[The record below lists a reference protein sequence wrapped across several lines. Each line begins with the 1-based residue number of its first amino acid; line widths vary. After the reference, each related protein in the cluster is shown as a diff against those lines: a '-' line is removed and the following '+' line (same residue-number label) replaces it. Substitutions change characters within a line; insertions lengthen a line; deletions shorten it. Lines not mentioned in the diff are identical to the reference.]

1 MVVKVAV
8 IGAGV
13 TGLSVATVL
22 KEKFPNLPITLFADK
37 FSPGTT
43 SDGAGIEYSLF
54 INKSFYNI
62 RLHFC
67 FCLHYC
73 ITLLYSIISWTL
85 DAFLVGRHS

>member
-22 KEKFPNLPITLFADK
+22 QEKFPNLPITLFADK

-43 SDGAGIEYSLF
+43 SDGAGIVCS
-54 INKSFYNI
+54 STVYNI
-62 RLHFC
+62 
-67 FCLHYC
+67 
-73 ITLLYSIISWTL
+73 
-85 DAFLVGRHS
+85 